1 MNTIEILSPSSIEAA
16 YLDYFN
22 DYLTVAAFAEAYGIS
37 DHFARA
43 VIEEGRR
50 INNKE
55 QAKDDAAQW

>member
-1 MNTIEILSPSSIEAA
+1 MKTVEILSPSSIESA

-37 DHFARA
+37 DYFARA

-50 INNKE
+50 INNKNE
-55 QAKDDAAQW
+55 RD